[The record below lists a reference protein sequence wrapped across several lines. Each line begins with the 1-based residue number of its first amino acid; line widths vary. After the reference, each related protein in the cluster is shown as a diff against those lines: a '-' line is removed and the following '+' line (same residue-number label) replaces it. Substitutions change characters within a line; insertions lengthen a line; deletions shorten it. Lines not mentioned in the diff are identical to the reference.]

1 MVSHGKTLPMYNTKS
16 EKVKRSVNKVV
27 NINDAGEY
35 LKAFQVASLLIYGVT
50 KI

>member
-1 MVSHGKTLPMYNTKS
+1 MCNTKS
-16 EKVKRSVNKVV
+16 EKVKSINKVV

-35 LKAFQVASLLIYGVT
+35 LKAFQDASLLIYGVT